1 MFNLSKFGRTFT
13 YFLKGYASI
22 LNLYPR
28 TNDTEEIRKDVYNVA
43 SDFRFVVKTQE
54 EKYERQKPKAA

>member
-1 MFNLSKFGRTFT
+1 MFNFFKFGRTFS
-13 YFLKGYASI
+13 YFLKGYSSI
-22 LNLYPR
+22 LNLYPK

-54 EKYERQKPKAA
+54 EKYEQQKSKAA